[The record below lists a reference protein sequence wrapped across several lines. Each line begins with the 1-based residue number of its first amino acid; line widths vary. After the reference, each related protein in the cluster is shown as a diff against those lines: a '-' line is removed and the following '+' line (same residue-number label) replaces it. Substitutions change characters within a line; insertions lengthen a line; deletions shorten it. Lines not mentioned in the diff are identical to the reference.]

1 MSQLFMY
8 NPNFNNYLYS
18 KYYATASNVVFTKEE
33 KEYIASNPTVKVLVD
48 PIWYPIESYDEKTDM
63 ITLITDKDIM
73 SKGCKV
79 LDLETMQMV
88 EEIPVRKDCKNKL
101 EVLEIK
107 K

>member
-1 MSQLFMY
+1 MDK
-8 NPNFNNYLYS
+8 
-18 KYYATASNVVFTKEE
+18 KYGNKIS
-33 KEYIASNPTVKVLVD
+33 VKGLA
-48 PIWYPIESYDEKTDM
+48 YDEETDM